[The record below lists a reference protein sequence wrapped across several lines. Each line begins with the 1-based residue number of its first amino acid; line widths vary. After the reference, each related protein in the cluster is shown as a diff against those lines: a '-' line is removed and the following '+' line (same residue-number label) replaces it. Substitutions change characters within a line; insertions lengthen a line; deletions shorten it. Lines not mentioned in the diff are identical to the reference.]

1 MDDIQ
6 FGSGSGV
13 GVTVKG
19 GGGGEGRVWNYEDYG
34 HKHNKNSVRLFLN

>member
-19 GGGGEGRVWNYEDYG
+19 GGGGRGGYG
-34 HKHNKNSVRLFLN
+34 IMRTMDTNTTKIV